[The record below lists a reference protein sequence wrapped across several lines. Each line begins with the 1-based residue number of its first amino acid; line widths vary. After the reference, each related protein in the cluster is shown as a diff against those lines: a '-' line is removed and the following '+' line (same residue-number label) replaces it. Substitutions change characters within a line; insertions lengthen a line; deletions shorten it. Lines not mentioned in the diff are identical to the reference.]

1 MTQQFT
7 AEDYRHMA
15 RALQLARKGWHSTHP
30 NPRVGCV
37 LVKDDKVIG
46 EGYHRKAGE
55 LHAERIALANAS
67 ESPLGATAYVT
78 LEPCCHH
85 GKTPPC
91 TEGLIEAGISR
102 VVIAMQ
108 DPNPLVAGKGIAMLD
123 AAGIL
128 VHSGLLEEQASALN
142 PGFIK
147 RMQNNMP
154 FVRCKMASSLDGR
167 TAMASGESVWI
178 SSIQSRRD
186 VQFLRAESSAVMTGV
201 GTILADNPSMNV
213 RLAAEDLSLDSDLP
227 VLQPLRVILDAE
239 LQTPVSATILN
250 LPGEVILFCQP
261 ASMAKAAQYKQE
273 NVTVFAVDTV
283 ENGFL
288 DLYQVLERLAQM
300 QINDVLLETG
310 ATLAGTMLSAGLVD
324 EIVVYQASHLMGD
337 SARGLFHLPGIENM
351 ADRIPLMVT
360 DARRVGEDC
369 RITLMPKS
377 D

>member
-1 MTQQFT
+1 
-7 AEDYRHMA
+7 MA
-15 RALQLARKGWHSTHP
+15 RALQLARKGWYSTHP

-37 LVKDDKVIG
+37 LVKHDKVIG

-55 LHAERIALANAS
+55 LHAERIALANTS
-67 ESPLGATAYVT
+67 QSPKDATAYVT

-91 TEGLIEAGISR
+91 TESLIEAGIRR

-108 DPNPLVAGKGIAMLD
+108 DPNPLVAGKGIATLE
-123 AAGIL
+123 AAGIQ
-128 VHSGLLEEQASALN
+128 VHCGLLGEQAKALN

-147 RMQNNMP
+147 RMQSNIP

-178 SSIQSRRD
+178 SSKQSRRN
-186 VQFLRAESSAVMTGV
+186 VQFLRAASSAVMTGV
-201 GTILADNPSMNV
+201 GTVLADNPSMNV
-213 RLAAEDLSLDSDLP
+213 RLAAEDLSLDNDLP

-250 LPGEVILFCQP
+250 SPGDVILFCQSG
-261 ASMAKAAQYKQE
+261 AMVKATQYNQQ
-273 NVTVFAVDTV
+273 NVSVFAVDTV

-288 DLYQVLERLAQM
+288 NLQQVLERLAQM
-300 QINDVLLETG
+300 QINEVLLETG
-310 ATLAGTMLSAGLVD
+310 ATLAGAMLKDGLVD
-324 EIVVYQASHLMGD
+324 EIVIYQASHLMGD

-351 ADRIPLMVT
+351 ADRISLMVT
-360 DARRVGEDC
+360 DSRRMGEDC
-369 RITLMPKS
+369 RITLIAKS